1 MNSEDYVVKRNGE
14 KEIVSFDKIL
24 KRIKNLGQE
33 AGGLNVN
40 YTNLCVKIID
50 RLYNNIP
57 TSQIDEL
64 TSQQCASLITTHP
77 DYGTLAG
84 RVVVSN
90 HQKNTPNDYMT
101 VLSQLY
107 DFVDVNGNPS
117 PIISQP
123 FYNFVMKNGVYY

>member
-1 MNSEDYVVKRNGE
+1 MDSEDYVIKRNGE

-24 KRIKNLGQE
+24 RRIKNLGKE

-64 TSQQCASLITTHP
+64 TSQQCASLTTTHP
-77 DYGTLAG
+77 DYGILAG
-84 RVVVSN
+84 RVVISN
-90 HQKNTPNDYMT
+90 HQKNTDDDYMS
-101 VLSQLY
+101 VISKLY
-107 DFVDVNGNPS
+107 DFVDGNGNHS
-117 PIISQP
+117 PLISI
-123 FYNFVMKNGVYY
+123 NMHL